1 VWVSCGATCRSSM
14 RSPEVDSPE
23 SGSKARLA
31 KWGEVL
37 GLAALS
43 GLIAFFLATS
53 WRKWPEPL
61 IDFGRELYLPWRL
74 SNGALLY
81 RDADDFYGP
90 LSQYLNAGLF
100 RLVGPGLMKLAAA
113 NLVIFAAILTS
124 IYVLFRRAW
133 GIAAAL
139 ASCAVFVSVFGFSVV
154 NGGNYNYV
162 TPYAHEATHGFL
174 VCLLLVFALARWLD
188 RPTVPNAGGAGFLF
202 GLTAVLK
209 PEIMLSAGLV
219 TGAALMLGRMRSKP
233 LRVSQAVAWVAAAA
247 LPTIAFWAY
256 FSTQVPFTEALMF
269 ASRAWISVVATT
281 QFTGEFIQASFL
293 GFDHPWANL
302 LKHAFASIVAAVL
315 IGGLVAA
322 AKFVE
327 RGPRLSIRILV
338 GSLSLGG
345 IAWIALEGVD
355 WFLAGRCLLG
365 LVLFYLSCSF
375 ISTARY
381 SNAGV
386 DASRYALRWMI
397 AVLAAAMMS
406 RMLLNARI
414 IQFGFYQAALAGIL
428 VPAVLIGEL
437 PGRIGL
443 GRWGRATLVALTVT
457 LIGIGATHIAIQSQN
472 NLLKKTYE
480 VGEGADR
487 FYTYPPQIDATGEL
501 VNVVS
506 EELREMPG
514 KRSLVV
520 MPEGEMI
527 NYLARM
533 PSPIAPFF
541 FFSEVT
547 RGNREQAVVDDLQ
560 KHPPDWIVV
569 ISRNLRDHGIERY
582 AQRPGEGQQILEW
595 ASSNYN
601 MIHSVGED
609 PLDPDMRGAVILH
622 RP

>member
-1 VWVSCGATCRSSM
+1 
-14 RSPEVDSPE
+14 
-23 SGSKARLA
+23 
-31 KWGEVL
+31 
-37 GLAALS
+37 LAALA
-43 GLIAFFLATS
+43 GLTAFFLATS
-53 WRKWPEPL
+53 WRKWSEPL

-133 GIAAAL
+133 GIGAAL
-139 ASCAVFVSVFGFSVV
+139 ASCAVFISVFGFSVV
-154 NGGNYNYV
+154 NGGNYNYA

-219 TGAALMLGRMRSKP
+219 TGAALVLGRMRPRP
-233 LRVSQAVAWVAAAA
+233 LPVSQAVAWVAAAA
-247 LPTIAFWAY
+247 LPTAAFWAY
-256 FSTQVPFTEALMF
+256 FSTQVPFREALMF
-269 ASRAWISVVATT
+269 ASRAWLSVVATT

-293 GFDHPWANL
+293 GFDHPWENL
-302 LKHAFASIVAAVL
+302 LKHAIASLVAAAL

-322 AKFVE
+322 ARFVD
-327 RGPRLSIRILV
+327 RGVHLSLRV
-338 GSLSLGG
+338 VAGGLSLGG
-345 IAWIALEGVD
+345 VAWIALKWID

-365 LVLFYLSCSF
+365 LVLAYLSWTF
-375 ISTARY
+375 ISAARNT
-381 SNAGV
+381 NAGA

-397 AVLAAAMMS
+397 GLLAAAMMS

-428 VPAVLIGEL
+428 VPAVLIGEV
-437 PGRIGL
+437 PGRLGL
-443 GRWGRATLVALTVT
+443 GRRGRAALVALTVA
-457 LIGIGATHIAIQSQN
+457 LIGIGATHIAVQSQQ
-472 NLLKKTYE
+472 NLHKKTYT
-480 VGEGADR
+480 VGEGVDR
-487 FYTYPPQIDATGEL
+487 FFTYPPQVDATGEL
-501 VNVVS
+501 VNEVS
-506 EELREMPG
+506 EELRDMPG

-520 MPEGEMI
+520 LPEGEMI

-533 PSPIAPFF
+533 PSPVAPFF

-547 RGNREQAVVDDLQ
+547 RGNREQAVVGDLQ
-560 KHPPDWIVV
+560 DHPPDWIVI

-595 ASSNYN
+595 ASSNYD
-601 MIHSVGED
+601 MIHSIGED
-609 PLDPDMRGAVILH
+609 PLNPDMRGAVILH